1 MASKKTF
8 ALGCFVGFL
17 LGTVGLGLAAF
28 GSTMVFRSL
37 YMQNMASNLKP
48 PVITTGAQADYS
60 LKLKKLTGEPV
71 DFAATKG
78 KTVFL
83 NFWSP
88 NCPSCESELPAIEQL
103 WRQTSAFGVE
113 FLCVALDDP
122 PRVLDLVN
130 QYGLTFPIVMLEGK
144 RPPIFDSDSAPLT
157 FLISPNGDIA
167 LRVAGGAK
175 WDDISA
181 AAVIKLLTT
190 STPPEAK

>member
-1 MASKKTF
+1 MGTKKTF
-8 ALGCFVGFL
+8 VLGCFVGFL
-17 LGTVGLGLAAF
+17 IGSVGLAAVGF
-28 GSTMVFRSL
+28 GSTIVFRNL
-37 YMQNMASNLKP
+37 YLKNMQGNLKP
-48 PVITTGAQADYS
+48 PAIATGQQADYT

-78 KTVFL
+78 KVVFL

-88 NCPSCESELPAIEQL
+88 NCTHCESELPAIEQL

-122 PRVLDLVN
+122 PRVLDLIE
-130 QYGLTFPIVMLEGK
+130 QYGLTFPVYMQDGK
-144 RPPIFDSDSAPLT
+144 RPPVFDSDSAPLT
-157 FLISPNGDIA
+157 FLIAPNSDIA
-167 LRVAGGAK
+167 LRIAGGAK

-190 STPPEAK
+190 ITPPEAK